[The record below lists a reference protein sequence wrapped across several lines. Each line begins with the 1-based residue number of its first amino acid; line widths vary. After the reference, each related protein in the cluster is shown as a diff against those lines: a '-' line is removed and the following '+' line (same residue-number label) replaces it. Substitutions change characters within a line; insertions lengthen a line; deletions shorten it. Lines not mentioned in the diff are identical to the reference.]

1 MACACGKRIDR
12 NAATAPRVQ
21 GPAPSADQ
29 ILASAQPRYLVVARQ
44 TSTDGKRFSTLT
56 AAQDYA
62 RRSGGII
69 RQL

>member
-1 MACACGKRIDR
+1 MSCGCGKRVAR
-12 NAATAPRVQ
+12 NAAQAPRRP
-21 GPAPSADQ
+21 GPAPSAEAFA
-29 ILASAQPRYLVVARQ
+29 ASAQPRYLVVARQ